1 MLKKITQ
8 LSERTRLIISGTV
21 AVLVFILILAPASL
35 VISALPGVSIGA
47 SGISGS
53 LWNGSAQRISINGF
67 SVNATRWTIKPLALL
82 AGALELRLLTSWPGG
97 EFEGDLSASITGSV
111 QVKNASV
118 FASLSE
124 LSETVGMPASGQLS
138 LEIESLAIK
147 DNWPTQVLGSLSL
160 SGLTTVQP
168 GSNAPIILGDYAVVF
183 MNKVVNDDKPITGAI
198 TDNGGPLELSGQ
210 ITLTAPNQYLLETKI
225 KPQANA
231 AENLKQALKF
241 IAPSDNRGTHDFKL
255 NGSF

>member
-1 MLKKITQ
+1 MLKKIAQ
-8 LSERTRLIISGTV
+8 LSQRTRLIISGTV
-21 AVLVFILILAPASL
+21 AVLIFILILAPATL
-35 VISALPGVSIGA
+35 VISALPGASIGA
-47 SGISGS
+47 SGVSGS

-97 EFEGDLSASITGSV
+97 EFEGDLSARITGLL
-111 QVKNASV
+111 QIKDASV
-118 FASLSE
+118 FASLNE

-138 LEIESLAIK
+138 LNIESLAIK
-147 DNWPTQVLGSLSL
+147 NNWPTQVVGSLNL

-168 GSNAPIILGDYAVVF
+168 GSNIPIILGNYAVVF
-183 MNKVVNDDKPITGAI
+183 TNKIVNDDKPIIGTI

-210 ITLTAPNQYLLETKI
+210 VTLTAPNQYLLETKI

-231 AENLKQALKF
+231 AANLKQALKF
-241 IAPSDNRGTHDFKL
+241 IAPTDNRGAHDFKL